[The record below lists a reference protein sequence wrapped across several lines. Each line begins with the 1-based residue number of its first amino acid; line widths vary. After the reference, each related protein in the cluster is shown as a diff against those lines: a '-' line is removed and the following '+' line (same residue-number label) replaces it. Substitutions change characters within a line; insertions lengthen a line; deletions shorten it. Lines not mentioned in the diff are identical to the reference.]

1 MFAPHQLTTLCRGIA
16 VATFAL
22 LFAQLSLSAE
32 PKTENVILLMT
43 DGLRWQEV
51 FNGAEES
58 LISEEAGGVKD
69 VENLRA
75 KFWRDTPEARREAL
89 LPFIWGTIGRQG
101 QILGNREK
109 GSNGQVTNGMH
120 FSYPGYN
127 ETLTG
132 FADPSIDSNDKIPN
146 KNVTV
151 FEWLNRQDGLHGKV
165 AAFGVWDCF
174 PYIFNRDRC
183 GFYINAGFEP
193 VPGEHKNPR
202 IAAINELKANTNPVL
217 GAEPQDSF
225 AIYSAVEYLKDH
237 KPRVFFLS
245 LNETD
250 SWGHAGRYDLYL
262 NAAHKADAGIK
273 LLWET
278 LQSIPQYR
286 DKTSIVLTVD
296 HGRGDAP
303 VDWKSHGQKIAK
315 SEFIW
320 LAAIGPDTAPL
331 GERSNCDPFTQSQV
345 AATVAALL
353 GKDYAG
359 AVPQAAKPIA
369 DLLPAPK

>member
-1 MFAPHQLTTLCRGIA
+1 MNRVQIGRVLSCLA
-16 VATFAL
+16 VISAVL
-22 LFAQLSLSAE
+22 LLAGGTASAE

-58 LISEEAGGVKD
+58 LISKEDGGVKD
-69 VENLRA
+69 VEGLRA
-75 KFWRDTPEARREAL
+75 QFWRDTPEARREAL

-101 QILGNREK
+101 QIYGNREK
-109 GSNGQVTNGMH
+109 GSYGQVTNGMH

-132 FADPSIDSNDKIPN
+132 FADPAIDSNDKIPN

-151 FEWLNRQDGLHGKV
+151 FEWLNRQNGLQGKV

-183 GFYINAGFEP
+183 GFYINSGFEP
-193 VPGEHKNPR
+193 VPGESTNPR
-202 IAAINELKANTNPVL
+202 LAAINELKVSTNPVL

-225 AIYSAVEYLKDH
+225 AIASAIEYLKDH

-250 SWGHAGRYDLYL
+250 AWGHAGRYDLYL
-262 NAAHKADAGIK
+262 NAAHKADAGFK
-273 LLWET
+273 QLWET

-303 VDWKSHGQKIAK
+303 SEWKSHGQKIAK

-320 LAAIGPDTAPL
+320 LAAIGPDTPAL
-331 GERSNCDPFTQSQV
+331 GERTNCDPFTQSQV
-345 AATVAALL
+345 AATVAALI

-359 AVPQAAKPIA
+359 AVAQAAKPIA
-369 DLLPAPK
+369 DVLPASK